1 MSRKRGK
8 DKGVEAVGSH
18 NLSCHKTPS
27 SLLFFLHTQF
37 VTFQLESCAAKALTD
52 DTMLCQEYD
61 VRVPLRHLVP
71 DLFLTDLPEHLQIDY
86 TQVEVDFQNTANHLS
101 SGGAGVCGEG
111 GGGRGEWWSEG
122 SGEGWDR
129 VMVLVGGGGRG

>member
-1 MSRKRGK
+1 M
-8 DKGVEAVGSH
+8 GSH
-18 NLSCHKTPS
+18 NLLCHTRPS
-27 SLLFFLHTQF
+27 SRFVFLPTQF

-61 VRVPLRHLVP
+61 VHVPLRHLVP
-71 DLFLTDLPEHLQIDY
+71 DLFLTDLQEHLQIDY

-111 GGGRGEWWSEG
+111 GGG
-122 SGEGWDR
+122 
-129 VMVLVGGGGRG
+129 GGRGEGGGVE